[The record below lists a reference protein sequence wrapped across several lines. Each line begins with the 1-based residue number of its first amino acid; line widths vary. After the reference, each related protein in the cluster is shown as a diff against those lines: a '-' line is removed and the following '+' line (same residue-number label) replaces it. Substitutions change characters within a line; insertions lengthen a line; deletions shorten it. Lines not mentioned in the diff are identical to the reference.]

1 MMLRN
6 VVVLGAAL
14 AALQGQTFEAASV
27 KVSAPKSERGSQ
39 GGPGSAR
46 YSFHRGSLLDFLA
59 IGFDVE
65 YRQVAGKVDLDKVEF
80 DLDATLPPGTTR
92 EQLHAMI
99 RNLLAERFHLKQHIE
114 TREFAGYEL
123 VVSKTGHKL
132 LPEGTSSEHQEGFPD
147 LTMNRPDMRSVHRRT
162 DSGYLL
168 VRMRGR
174 LQTMAKLAEWIQ
186 PPDDGPVI
194 DQTGLTGRFD
204 VAIEYTQELG
214 NGLPDTAAQPSVIPD
229 LFTALQQQLGL
240 QLIRKKIP
248 LPVVVVE

>member
-6 VVVLGAAL
+6 LVVLCAAV
-14 AALQGQTFEAASV
+14 AAVHGQSFEAASI
-27 KVSAPKSERGSQ
+27 KVSVPKSERGSQ

-46 YSFHRGSLLDFLA
+46 YSFHRGKLLDFLA

-65 YRQVAGKVDLDKVEF
+65 YRQVAGKADLDKVEF

-132 LPEGTSSEHQEGFPD
+132 LPEGTSSE
-147 LTMNRPDMRSVHRRT
+147 
-162 DSGYLL
+162 
-168 VRMRGR
+168 
-174 LQTMAKLAEWIQ
+174 
-186 PPDDGPVI
+186 
-194 DQTGLTGRFD
+194 
-204 VAIEYTQELG
+204 
-214 NGLPDTAAQPSVIPD
+214 
-229 LFTALQQQLGL
+229 
-240 QLIRKKIP
+240 
-248 LPVVVVE
+248 